1 MYVLLADKKVYTA
14 FAFNTDIGRQLGN
27 PWYVPYYVYSKP
39 KYETFAIGSLFLLML
54 LIYKRH
60 NLGWGFL
67 LTGKNSVKDFLNA
80 LRNKTPFLTSENYRR
95 LPDDTIQTGEVR
107 VLANISIQN
116 VGGFSLGVSNF
127 RKK

>member
-1 MYVLLADKKVYTA
+1 
-14 FAFNTDIGRQLGN
+14 
-27 PWYVPYYVYSKP
+27 
-39 KYETFAIGSLFLLML
+39 ML

-60 NLGWGFL
+60 ILGWGFL

-95 LPDDTIQTGEVR
+95 LPDDAIQTGEVR
-107 VLANISIQN
+107 ILANISLQD
-116 VGGFSLGVSNF
+116 VGGFTYGVSNF